1 MKKAILVI
9 AVLVLFAVALSA
21 ANPWPAKFTVINKS
35 DQWVIISMDYPY
47 SWLTVP
53 AGTTSEFHIE
63 RGEYDALVTACG
75 ETVSGTMNLK
85 HNLKL
90 TFTRCEFWSDPDSA
104 KFPGEPS
111 QEKPNWN
118 NPPKMPYYRFQY

>member
-63 RGEYDALVTACG
+63 RGDYKAIVTACG
-75 ETVSGTMNLK
+75 ETVNGTMNLK

-104 KFPGEPS
+104 KYPGEPS

-118 NPPKMPYYRFQY
+118 NPPKMSYYRFQY